1 MGMAG
6 KTYIVVG
13 DAHSHGGQVVSGAP
27 NSRIAGKAIARLG
40 DAAVCAIHGPTVIA
54 EASGRATYDGKP
66 AAMDGDHL
74 ACGARLI
81 ASQSTTGG

>member
-1 MGMAG
+1 MAG
-6 KTYIVVG
+6 KKYIVVG
-13 DAHSHGGQVVSGAP
+13 DAHSHGGQVVAGAP
-27 NSRIAGKAIARLG
+27 NSRIGGKAIARIG

-54 EASGRATYDGKP
+54 EASGNATYDGK
-66 AAMDGDHL
+66 AAAVDGDLL